1 MPHFPV
7 SSIHANG
14 RKRATDPDK
23 VESLADSIKQLG
35 LLNPLSVTPDGRLV
49 AGLHRLEAVQQLGWQ
64 EVPVNIIS
72 LDALL
77 LELAEIDENLVR
89 SNLTELQEDIQ
100 IARRKEIYEVLY
112 PKTKNGANGRRGS
125 GNGEIISRNDI
136 MTFSEDTSSQMSKS
150 RRVVERKAFIG
161 SALQDVGHRLEG
173 TQVAN
178 SQKGLMALAQM
189 DEHERE
195 EIIDKLET
203 FEASTIR
210 EAQRLI
216 RQEEQSTMPDD
227 MPANLTDRC
236 QFVCGELEDVEHLVE
251 DKSVD
256 AIITHL
262 PRQSDVYAYGALLG
276 TIACRVLKRNGS
288 LLCAVEQPQL
298 PDAIKALQFDLFYRW
313 TLALIPGNNPAM
325 VVPPRVHTSWT
336 PVLWLTRGAYQ
347 GPWIE
352 DAIKSMSDLVERFT
366 VPGQTIL
373 DPFMRS
379 GSIVVPAVKMNRKV
393 IGIGTLDALESVLKR
408 LAEIQE
414 EN

>member
-35 LLNPLSVTPDGRLV
+35 LLNPLTVTTDGRLV
-49 AGLHRLEAVQQLGWQ
+49 AGLHRLEAVRQLGWQ
-64 EVPVNIIS
+64 EVPVNIVT

-77 LELAEIDENLVR
+77 LELAEIDENLIR
-89 SNLTELQEDIQ
+89 SSLTELQEDIQ
-100 IARRKEIYEVLY
+100 IARRKEIYEILY
-112 PKTKNGANGRRGS
+112 PQTKNGANGRRGS

-161 SALQDVGHRLEG
+161 SALRDVGHRLEG

-189 DEHERE
+189 EESERE

-216 RQEEQSTMPDD
+216 RQEEQSTMPDN
-227 MPANLTDRC
+227 MPASLIDRC
-236 QFVCGELEDVEHLVE
+236 QFICGELEDVEYLLE

-256 AIITHL
+256 AIIAHL
-262 PRQSDVYAYGALLG
+262 PRQSDVYAYHALG
-276 TIACRVLKRNGS
+276 IAASRILKQGGS
-288 LLCAVEQPQL
+288 LLCAVEQSQL
-298 PDAIKALQFDLFYRW
+298 PDAIEALRFDLFYRW

-336 PVLWLTRGAYQ
+336 PVLWLTKGTRQ
-347 GPWIE
+347 GHWIE
-352 DAIKSMSDLVERFT
+352 DTTKSMSDLVERFT

-373 DPFMRS
+373 DPFMGS
-379 GSIVVPAVKMNRKV
+379 GHIVVPAVKMNRKV

-414 EN
+414 EI